1 MRKIFVTDKLR
12 HDSIPART
20 RVRTW
25 DPSDDEIADYRLD
38 THRICFTP
46 RAEALL
52 PALSAH
58 FPVRAPVSSPFET
71 PYAAGDVVLVCTLN
85 DNTVTHVTAHAL
97 EAL

>member
-1 MRKIFVTDKLR
+1 MRKIFITDKLR
-12 HDSIPART
+12 QDSIPPRT

-46 RAEALL
+46 RAESLL
-52 PALSAH
+52 SVLSTH
-58 FPVRAPVSSPFET
+58 FPVDFPVSRAFET
-71 PYAAGDVVLVCTLN
+71 PYAAGDTVLVCTLQ

-97 EAL
+97 EVM